1 MEPSSYLTTFQQHLQ
16 GQGLAVS
23 DGLLEKITARLK
35 QTQWDDPR
43 TPLDF
48 NNVAVMALIEAETSP
63 DVAMREM
70 YLDMAIAALNE
81 GSNDP
86 LCAAHLALV
95 QSLIGDREDAI
106 QSAFSTLIGVLL
118 PAWAD
123 AETAPGLVFLPQ
135 RWRSC
140 LNLPYTQQETVLEL
154 NNGYQQSVLLVG
166 EILCRSQFVFYNAS
180 GLRFLQLATQLFP
193 ASSLLNFQLGISSIM
208 NAQWEGLLYLHRAQ
222 RQQPNHPAML
232 QALFLAYQNLGQAE
246 IAHYWQQ
253 KAALETNSSI
263 LWAQLPLES
272 PFTYILF
279 EQSLQMAVEVS
290 FQSIVT
296 GVLLA
301 QGTWFE
307 QEMEFWQ
314 DHLQPGMTAIDVGA
328 NVGVYTFSAAQR
340 VGQAGRVLAIEP
352 FSTCVQCLLETRRV
366 NQLEWVTVCGGAA
379 SDREGTAYLSLHSA
393 SELNQLVASSTAAST
408 RVEEVPCFTL
418 DALIEREQLTR
429 VDILKI
435 DAEGHE
441 LQVLQGS
448 DRLLSQFTPVILYE
462 NIAGSQGSNR
472 PVAEYL
478 VARGYQLFRYQ
489 PFIKQLHPIELTD
502 NLDGSLN
509 IIAMPSPKT

>member
-1 MEPSSYLTTFQQHLQ
+1 MEPSSYLTTFQQYLQ
-16 GQGLAVS
+16 RQGLAVS
-23 DGLLEKITARLK
+23 DELMEKITVTLD
-35 QTQWDDPR
+35 QTQWDDPH

-48 NNVAVMALIEAETSP
+48 NNVAVMALIEAETSV
-63 DVAMREM
+63 DMAMREM

-81 GSNDP
+81 GAEHP

-95 QSLIGDREDAI
+95 QSLIGEREDAI
-106 QSAFSTLIGVLL
+106 QSAFSTLLGVLL

-123 AETAPGLVFLPQ
+123 AEIPAGLAFLPT

-140 LNLPYTQQETVLEL
+140 LNLPYAQLETILDL
-154 NNGYQQSVLLVG
+154 RNGYQQSVLLAG
-166 EILCRSQFVFYNAS
+166 EILCQSQFVFYNAA

-193 ASSLLNFQLGISSIM
+193 ASSLLNFRLGIASMM

-222 RQQPNHPAML
+222 RQQPHHPTML
-232 QALFLAYQNLGQAE
+232 QALFLAYQHLGQVE
-246 IAHYWQQ
+246 IARYWHH
-253 KAALETNSSI
+253 KAALEPISA
-263 LWAQLPLES
+263 LWANLAPES
-272 PFTYILF
+272 PFTYMPF
-279 EQSLQMAVEVS
+279 GQSLQMAVEAS
-290 FQSIVT
+290 LQSIVT

-328 NVGVYTFSAAQR
+328 NVGVYTFSAAQK
-340 VGQAGRVLAIEP
+340 VGPAGRVLAIEP

-366 NQLEWVTVCGGAA
+366 NHLEWVTVCRGAA

-393 SELNQLVASSTAAST
+393 SELNQLVASPTAAST
-408 RVEEVPCFTL
+408 SVEEVPCFTL
-418 DALIEREQLTR
+418 DALVEREQLTR

-441 LQVLQGS
+441 LMVLQGS
-448 DRLLSQFTPVILYE
+448 DRLLSQFAPVILYE

-472 PVAEYL
+472 PVADYL
-478 VARGYQLFRYQ
+478 IAQGYQLFRYQ
-489 PFIKQLHPIELTD
+489 PFIKQLYPLELTD
-502 NLDGSLN
+502 NFDSSLN
-509 IIAMPSPKT
+509 IIAIPRPKP